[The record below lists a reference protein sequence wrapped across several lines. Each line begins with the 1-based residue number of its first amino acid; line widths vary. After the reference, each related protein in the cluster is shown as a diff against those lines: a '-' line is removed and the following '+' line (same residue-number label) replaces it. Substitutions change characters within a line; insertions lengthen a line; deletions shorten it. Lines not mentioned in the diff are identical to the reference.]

1 MRVLQRCPC
10 RLTVVL
16 KDENVLESTVFLQ
29 IENSVTESP
38 ENVFDLLWRQG
49 RQAGGVI
56 VGFDN
61 HFVRADSVHA
71 IEHAFGLTVQV
82 AFDSQGREFVRNY
95 TDGPAWG
102 IALWGRASIVVGT
115 VGLNL

>member
-16 KDENVLESTVFLQ
+16 KDEDVLEPTVFLQ

-61 HFVRADSVHA
+61 HFVGADSVHTV
-71 IEHAFGLTVQV
+71 EHTFGLAVQV
-82 AFDSQGREFVRNY
+82 AFDSKRRKFVGHY
-95 TDGPAWG
+95 ADGPAWG
-102 IALWGRASIVVGT
+102 IALRGRASVV
-115 VGLNL
+115 V